1 MRWWRWMR
9 RRWRGQAMG
18 QGQPVRSGGRASAKR
33 WRRWLAPSVAGGPR
47 PKNTKIISSKIVFK
61 L

>member
-18 QGQPVRSGGRASAKR
+18 RGQPVRSGGRASAKQ
-33 WRRWLAPSVAGGPR
+33 WRRWLAPSVAGGVGKALR
-47 PKNTKIISSKIVFK
+47 ASLASMASGC
-61 L
+61 